1 MNKMRSDLFGLDGRI
16 SVVTGAGSGLGRR
29 FANALAAFGSEVVC
43 ADLDLPAAEETC
55 DSIKSLGGKAA
66 ALEVNVTDA
75 SSVDEMFRRTAAER
89 TRVDVLVNNAGI
101 ATPPK
106 RTHELAIAD
115 WDRLM
120 AVNLRAVFLC
130 SRSVVPI
137 MLTSGGGTIINI
149 SSIQGLSGFYPGF
162 AAATASYAAAK
173 AGVIGL
179 TRQIAAEYASDN
191 IRVNA
196 IAPGYHRDT
205 NLGRERK
212 ASATQEV
219 ISSFDEAITRRT
231 PMGRKGDSREMD
243 GLIVYLAS
251 AASSFVTGQVF
262 VHDGGWTAV

>member
-55 DSIKSLGGKAA
+55 ESIRSRGGKAA

-75 SSVDEMFRRTAAER
+75 SSVEEMSRRAITER
-89 TRVDVLVNNAGI
+89 MRVDVLVNNAGI

-120 AVNLRAVFLC
+120 AVNLHAVFLC
-130 SRSVVPI
+130 CRSVLPI
-137 MLTSGGGTIINI
+137 MLASGGGTIINI

-162 AAATASYAAAK
+162 AAATASYATAK

-196 IAPGYHRDT
+196 IAPGYHRDWLPSRHQSWKGKEGVGDPRGPFFLRRGNHAAYT
-205 NLGRERK
+205 DGPQGR
-212 ASATQEV
+212 S
-219 ISSFDEAITRRT
+219 TR
-231 PMGRKGDSREMD
+231 D
-243 GLIVYLAS
+243 GWLDRLP
-251 AASSFVTGQVF
+251 G
-262 VHDGGWTAV
+262 